1 MKLICKLYIYLYSI
15 LTLFFFIDRLV
26 AIVKFET
33 PYKRIRYG
41 LCTQYL
47 SNLKENEIIFN
58 SILKKGSIKLS
69 ENKLN
74 PIVINMFLLFTNR
87 TLLDYG

>member
-15 LTLFFFIDRLV
+15 LTFFIYRLV

-58 SILKKGSIKLS
+58 SILKKGSIKLP

-74 PIVINMFLLFTNR
+74 PIVCINMFLLFIK
-87 TLLDYG
+87 